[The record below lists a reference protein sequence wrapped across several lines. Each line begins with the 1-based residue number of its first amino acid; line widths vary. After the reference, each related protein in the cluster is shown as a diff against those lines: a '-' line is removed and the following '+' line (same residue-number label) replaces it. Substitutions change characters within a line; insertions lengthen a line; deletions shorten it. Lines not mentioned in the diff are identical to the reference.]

1 VSVPRPSGDSP
12 AVSPRPDDSED
23 SEGEATWY
31 VYDRHATLLHVT
43 ATLERAEAWA
53 RRHWNV
59 VEVADREEVEA
70 NDFYYLLFAAPE
82 ESGFHARDHQAR
94 IMRRDRV
101 ISLGRDPD
109 AVPTPNPLPPERS
122 R

>member
-1 VSVPRPSGDSP
+1 MRGVTVSVPRPSGDSP
-12 AVSPRPDDSED
+12 ADRSV
-23 SEGEATWY
+23 TWY

-43 ATLERAEAWA
+43 ATLELAEAWA
-53 RRHWNV
+53 RRHWNI
-59 VEVADREEVEA
+59 VEVAGREEVEA

-82 ESGFHARDHQAR
+82 ESGFHARDYQAR

-109 AVPTPNPLPPERS
+109 AVPTLPD
-122 R
+122 